1 MKKYDVIVIGA
12 GHAGCEAAH
21 ASARSGSRT
30 LLVTMRLDSI
40 GQMSCNPAIGGIGKS
55 HLAREVDA
63 LDGLICRIADNSA
76 LQRRKLNSRKGP
88 AVQATR
94 IQTCRDTYKS
104 NMQHVMNHTTNLD
117 LLEATV
123 ESLIVKNYEVHGIT
137 TNTQDR
143 IFSNTVIL
151 TVGTFLGGLIHMG
164 NESFSAGRSG
174 DKASLELESFFKDHS
189 FKIDRLK
196 TGTPPRIK
204 ASSINYDILEK
215 QFSDSNSPSISYLYD
230 HYGLEPSHIKESPC
244 HITYTNQETHKI
256 ISESKSKSPLYNGS
270 IESIGPRYCPSI
282 EDKVEKFHG
291 KNSHQ
296 IFLEPETLSGIEVY
310 PNGIS
315 TSLPIEIQKKF
326 LQTIDGLEK
335 CEITHPGYAI
345 EYSYFDPRCLN
356 QWLETKNIK
365 NLFFAGQINGTTGY
379 EEAAAQ
385 GMIAG
390 INASLLT
397 RDKSPWCPK
406 RNEAYMGVL
415 VDDLIT
421 RGVTEP
427 YRMFTSRAEHRLRL
441 REDNADERLTKKGF
455 DLGVVTEARLK
466 LYDMKIK
473 KINDETSRLEKIKI
487 KPKSST
493 AESLLILHNL
503 ELKKTQTMKSLL
515 KMSNIDY
522 KAISKLDCFGAT
534 ANMDIGHL
542 VAIKERYSGYLKKQ
556 DEEIEA
562 LSKIDNVC
570 IPKEITYKD
579 IKGLSNEAVEKLTIV
594 EPASLGQASR
604 VSGITPA
611 MMSLLRVHVKKHS

>member
-104 NMQHVMNHTTNLD
+104 NMQHVMNHTANLD

-123 ESLIVKNYEVHGIT
+123 ESLIIKNYEVHGIT
-137 TNTQDR
+137 TNTQDK

>member
-1 MKKYDVIVIGA
+1 MKKFDVIVIGG

-21 ASARSGSRT
+21 ASARSGSST

-174 DKASLELESFFKDHS
+174 DKASLELENFFKDHS

-215 QFSDSNSPSISYLYD
+215 QFSDFNNPSISYLYD

-244 HITYTNQETHKI
+244 HITYTNQQTHKI
-256 ISESKSKSPLYNGS
+256 ISESKSQSPLYNGS

-326 LQTIDGLEK
+326 LQTIEGLEK

-345 EYSYFDPRCLN
+345 EYSYFDPKCLN

-365 NLFFAGQINGTTGY
+365 KLFFAGQINGTTGY

-385 GMIAG
+385 GIIAG

-397 RDKSPWCPK
+397 RDATPWCPK

-466 LYDMKIK
+466 LYEMKIK

-493 AESLLILHNL
+493 AKSLLTLHNL

-515 KMSNIDY
+515 KMSDIDY
-522 KAISKLDCFGAT
+522 KAISKLDCFGVT

-562 LSKIDNVC
+562 LSKIENVC